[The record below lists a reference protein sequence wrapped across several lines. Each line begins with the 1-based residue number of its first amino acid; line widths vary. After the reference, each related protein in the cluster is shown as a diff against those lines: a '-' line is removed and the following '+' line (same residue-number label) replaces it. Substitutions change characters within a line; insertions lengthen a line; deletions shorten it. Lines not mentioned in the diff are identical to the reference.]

1 MTSTVF
7 RVEWCCRNKAVRLVA
22 NRLYSEQSLQKAIT
36 DFAAS
41 KAKEVLPAQKPPRPA
56 LQAPSVSNGGS
67 VFELI

>member
-1 MTSTVF
+1 M
-7 RVEWCCRNKAVRLVA
+7 RLVA

-56 LQAPSVSNGGS
+56 LQAANHNRGGNTLTYPS
-67 VFELI
+67 